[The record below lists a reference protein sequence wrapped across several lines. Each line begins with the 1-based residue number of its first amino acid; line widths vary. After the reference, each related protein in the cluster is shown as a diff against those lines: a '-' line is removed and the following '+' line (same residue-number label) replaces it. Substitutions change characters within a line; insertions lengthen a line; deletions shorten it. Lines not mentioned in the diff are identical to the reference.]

1 MTTKRQSAR
10 VRSIKRITQDSSVV
24 WFCLG
29 IAVLLVCWELGS
41 RIGGSDLI
49 FPGPLVVLKRFI
61 LLIPQR
67 NFLESLGYSLGRVI
81 VGIVISVP
89 LGVGVGIVAG
99 MDTRGRAFF
108 RPLFSIISATPVMAV
123 ILIAFLILGA
133 EQTPVFTAFL
143 MVFPIMAATT
153 MEGLGSVD
161 PRLQELFS
169 IYPVSRGAEIRYLYI
184 PTLVPFILGGL
195 RSSLSLCW
203 KVVVAAEVLVQPL
216 RSLGTRMQMAKA
228 QLETPELFAWT
239 LATVIAAALSQGLL
253 TLILRKVPYF
263 SAYPPYA
270 KQRP

>member
-1 MTTKRQSAR
+1 M
-10 VRSIKRITQDSSVV
+10 V

-29 IAVLLVCWELGS
+29 MAALLLCWEAGS

-49 FPGPLVVLKRFI
+49 FPGPLGVVKRFI

-67 NFLESLGYSLGRVI
+67 NFLQALGSSLARVI
-81 VGIVISVP
+81 LGIAISVP

-108 RPLFSIISATPVMAV
+108 RPLFSLISATPVMSV
-123 ILIAFLILGA
+123 LLIAFLILGA

-143 MVFPIMAATT
+143 MVFPIMAAAT
-153 MEGLGSVD
+153 MEGLRAVD

-169 IYPVSRGAEIRYLYI
+169 IYPVSPGAAIRYLYI
-184 PTLVPFILGGL
+184 PTLIPFILGGL

-203 KVVVAAEVLVQPL
+203 KVVVAAEVLVQPFQAV
-216 RSLGTRMQMAKA
+216 GTRMQMAKA

-239 LATVIAAALSQGLL
+239 LATVIAAALSQGIL
-253 TLILRKVPYF
+253 TLILRRVPYF
-263 SAYPPYA
+263 SVYLHYS
-270 KQRP
+270 KKRP